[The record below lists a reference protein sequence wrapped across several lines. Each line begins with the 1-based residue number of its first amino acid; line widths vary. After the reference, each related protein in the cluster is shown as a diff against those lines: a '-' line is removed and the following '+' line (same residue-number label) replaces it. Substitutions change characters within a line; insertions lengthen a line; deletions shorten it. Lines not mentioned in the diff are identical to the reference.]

1 MKYLLVIILENEAL
15 AYPLIKKLN
24 EKDIHGTVIPTANM
38 KSKLHGEEDDPLPVF
53 GGLRHIEKPSLS
65 ESTTLLLVVK
75 EESMEIAKQA
85 AREVTQNFKD
95 DCGKMFAIPLMFSE
109 GHIA

>member
-1 MKYLLVIILENEAL
+1 M
-15 AYPLIKKLN
+15 
-24 EKDIHGTVIPTANM
+24 
-38 KSKLHGEEDDPLPVF
+38 
-53 GGLRHIEKPSLS
+53 
-65 ESTTLLLVVK
+65 LVVK

-85 AREVTQNFKD
+85 ARDVTQNFKD